1 MKHLI
6 RYFLLLLFSTAGI
19 LWAQAPSVTVL
30 TPNGGEVWSGAT
42 TQNITWSSVNI
53 SNVVIEYSTNNGSNW
68 INITTWPASA
78 QTYAWVVPGA
88 GPLGSNQCL
97 VRLYDALNTG
107 VVDQSNNTFT
117 IPPSSVTL
125 IQPNGGEQWPV
136 GSLQSIVWSHASIL
150 NLDIEY
156 STNNGTN
163 WTSIATNIPA
173 LRGFHNW
180 VIPATVS
187 NNCIVRVKD
196 AVNPT
201 TVNDISNA
209 TFSIIAALTVDVTKY
224 QGGSFDGFTICQ
236 NVSPSVTVLAPNGG
250 EVWPGATTQNI
261 TWSYTNIP
269 NNVLIEVSYNN
280 GSSWTTLTTW
290 PASAQLFP
298 WVVSGPGSTQCLVRV
313 SDAQNSTINDVS
325 NANFTI
331 PTASISVI
339 QPNGGELWPVG
350 SLQSIV
356 WNSQSVNNV
365 NIDYSTNNGTSWVS
379 VATNQTAQRGFFNW
393 TIPAT
398 VSANCL
404 VRVTDASNSLV
415 TDNSNAVFSIIAA
428 LTIDVTKYRGGSF
441 DGFTICTNQAQAITV
456 LTPNGGEV
464 WSGAT
469 TQNITWSYTN
479 ISNNVLIEYSTNN
492 GTSWNTITTWP
503 VTAMTYP
510 WMVPGAGPL
519 GSTQCLVRVSD
530 AQNNALTDQSNATF
544 TIPGSSVTV
553 VQPNGGEQW
562 PVGSLQSIVWNVQS
576 VLTVNIE
583 YSTNNGSSWTSIATN
598 FNSSIGFYNW
608 VVPANVSANC
618 LVRVADFANTTT
630 VNDVSN
636 AVFSIIGALTVDVN
650 KYRGGSYDGF
660 TSCYTGCVPPSAAM
674 TGAQT
679 ICTGSSANL
688 SVNFTGSGPYVITYT
703 DGTTPV
709 TQSNITANPYVI
721 SVTPTNTTSYSITAL
736 SNTCV
741 TGPFSGSALVTLSSG
756 PTATLTGNQTIC
768 NGNGATLTV
777 VLGGASP
784 WTVVWTDGTTPTTQ
798 TGITASPLLIT
809 QSPSSTRTYSLVSV
823 STPSCTGGVVSGTAI
838 VQVNAAPVVALSGGG
853 TICSG
858 NTGTLT
864 FTLSGSSPWNIVWTD
879 GTSNSTQLGVTSSPF
894 LVTVTLSQ
902 SITYTPVSVSNVCGP
917 GTVNGSAP
925 FVLNAAP
932 VATISGTQT
941 ICVGG
946 SAILSVS
953 LTGIAPWNLSWTDGT
968 TPQTQNG
975 LTANPFFISV
985 TPGSQ
990 TTYSLVS
997 VSGICNGTVN
1007 GSAVVT
1013 PQSGPTATLTGTQTI
1028 CGTGTAQLTVAL
1040 TGSAPWSITW
1050 TNGTTPTTQTGI
1062 NSSPYNFTV
1071 TPTQTTTYTLTTVST
1086 SGCPSGV
1093 VSGNAIVSA
1102 ATIPTASISANQT
1115 VCSGVNATLTIAL
1128 SGGAPYQLTW
1138 TDGTSPQTL
1147 TGITGSTYLLSVTPV
1162 SNTTYSLV
1170 SVQNICTG
1178 TVSGQAVV
1186 TVLSPPAASLAGTQT
1201 ICGSGAASLSITFSG
1216 AGPWN
1221 VSWTDGTTPTAQ
1233 NGLTNSPFVFSVTPT
1248 GVTTYSLLS
1257 VTNPFCNT
1265 GAVSGIAI
1273 VNQSAV
1279 PTASIAGTQ
1288 SICSGQSAQLTIS
1301 LTGNA
1306 PWNFTWTDGTN
1317 PQAVTGVNSSP
1328 YVLLVTPSSTRTYS
1342 LVSVQNACTGTVSG
1356 QAVVSVLSPPSAT
1369 LSGTQTICGSG
1380 AASLSI
1386 TFSGAGPW
1394 NVSWTDGTT
1403 PVAQNGITASP
1414 YVFTVTP
1421 TGLTT
1426 YSLVS
1431 VTNPF
1436 CTIGSVSGTA
1446 IVNQMPMPTATIAGT
1461 QSICAG
1467 QSTTITVNLTGTAPW
1482 NFSWTDGTN
1491 VNTILA
1497 STASV
1502 HVLSVTP
1509 ASTRTYTVSSVSDA
1523 CGAGTQ
1529 SGSAAIAVTLLP
1541 TANISGTQTICLGSG
1556 ANLSAALTGSGP
1568 WSITWTDGVSP
1579 VSVTGITANP
1589 YTWSVSPSVQRTYS
1603 LTQVSNACLGSV
1615 SGTAVIS
1622 PIAVPTAT
1630 LSGNQTVCPIQAA
1643 QLSVALTGV
1652 QPWTLTWTN
1661 GTTPITVTGINSS
1674 PYTFSV
1680 TNTSTTTY
1688 SLTQV
1693 GSQGCSPGTLSGNAV
1708 VTILPMPTA
1717 SISGASSICSGQSVQ
1732 FSVALTGSSPWTF
1745 SYTDGTN
1752 TSSVINTTTNPYF
1765 ISVTPGSTRTYTLVS
1780 LNNACGSGSFS
1791 GQATVQV
1798 TNFVSATL
1806 SGSQTICNGNSGTIS
1821 ASLVGNAP
1829 WNVTWTDGVNSFPVT
1844 GITSSP
1850 YVFSVSPTATST
1862 FVVLN
1867 VNAGGC
1873 VGSAFGS
1880 HVVTVIPGSAL
1891 AMSGGQNVCAG
1902 VGVQMNFSLSGNP
1915 PWNIT
1920 WTNGTNTFTQNGLTA
1935 TPYVLS
1941 FTPAVSVTYTPI
1953 SVSNACGAGSVSGN
1967 SIYQVTSLTTATIS
1981 GSNSICPGNSS
1992 SISVNFTGSGPWSF
2006 IYSNGFS
2013 NTSVSNVTASPWVF
2027 TVTPSVTTTY
2037 SLVSLISSGCSGTV
2051 SGNAV
2056 VSLVP
2061 NASASIS
2068 GNHTICTGGNATLTV
2083 NLSGGGPWNLTWSDG
2098 TNFTTQTGI
2107 LTSPYLISVSPVSS
2121 TTYSLSNLTSQG
2133 CTGSVS
2139 GSAVV
2144 QLQAGPTA
2152 SITGNQTICPGGS
2165 AQFSINMTGAGPWDI
2180 SWMEGTSALSQ
2191 TGITSSPW
2199 VVSVTPSVTTTYK
2212 VTAISD
2218 PSCATGSISG
2228 IGQIVVQMAP
2238 APSPAVVQSNQSICT
2253 NSATIVANTPT
2264 AGTGLWTITAG
2275 TGTVLNPGN
2284 STSAVVSLSQGLNS
2298 FVWTVTLGACTSSDQ
2313 LDIYREIPPAT
2324 ANAGL
2329 SQVICGSST
2338 SLNGNVATNNGTGT
2352 WTLVSG
2358 SCIISNPNSPTSTVT
2373 NIAPGVTTLRWT
2385 ISNGVCPATLDTMTI
2400 TSALGVTNANAG
2412 ADQTICIGSANLNA
2426 NMANPGQG
2434 FWTVVSG
2441 TGTVSNPLSNST
2453 QLTGMSVGNT
2463 TLAWTLT
2470 NAGCISSD
2478 TMNISRITAPLANFT
2493 FSQFGNQFSFTDLSQ
2508 NPVSWFWTFGDGN
2521 NSNQQNPQHTYQ
2533 QSGVFTVRL
2542 IVANGCGSDTA
2553 TMQIN
2558 NWGVSVTGDMDIS
2571 EALEIWPNPSSGKT
2585 SVRINSAAYRDLDLK
2600 VYDLLGHE
2608 VLVNGKK
2615 NATVLGLQW
2624 DLNISD
2630 LATGVYQIRV
2640 SGEGAVGIGKL
2651 LLVK

>member
-6 RYFLLLLFSTAGI
+6 RYFLLFLFSNAGM

-97 VRLYDALNTG
+97 VRIYDALNTV
-107 VVDQSNNTFT
+107 VVDQSNNNFT

-125 IQPNGGEQWPV
+125 LQPNGGEQWPV
-136 GSLQSIVWSHASIL
+136 GSLQAIVWSHASIL

-163 WTSIATNIPA
+163 WISIATNIPA

-209 TFSIIAALTVDVTKY
+209 TFSIIAALTVDVTKFR
-224 QGGSFDGFTICQ
+224 GGSFDGFTICQ
-236 NVSPSVTVLAPNGG
+236 NVAPSVTVLTPNGG

-280 GSSWTTLTTW
+280 GSSWNTITTW
-290 PASAQLFP
+290 PASAQTFP
-298 WVVSGPGSTQCLVRV
+298 WVVSGIGSTTCLVRV
-313 SDAQNSTINDVS
+313 SDAQNTTINDVS

-331 PTASISVI
+331 PVASISVV
-339 QPNGGELWPVG
+339 QPNGGEQWPVG

-365 NIDYSTNNGTSWVS
+365 NLDYSTNNGSTWVS
-379 VATNQTAQRGFFNW
+379 IATNQTAQRGFYNW
-393 TIPAT
+393 TIPSA
-398 VSANCL
+398 VSTNCL
-404 VRVTDASNSLV
+404 VRATDASNSLV
-415 TDNSNAVFSIIAA
+415 TDNSNSVFSIIAA
-428 LTIDVTKYRGGSF
+428 LTVDVTKYRGGSF
-441 DGFTICTNQAQAITV
+441 DGFTICSNQAQAITV

-469 TQNITWSYTN
+469 TQYITWSYTN
-479 ISNNVLIEYSTNN
+479 ISNNVLIEYTTNN
-492 GTSWNTITTWP
+492 GSSWNTITTWP
-503 VTAMTYP
+503 VTAQSYP

-519 GSTQCLVRVSD
+519 GSTQCRVRVSD
-530 AQNNALTDQSNATF
+530 AQNNSITDQSNANF

-553 VQPNGGEQW
+553 LQPNGGEQW
-562 PVGSLQSIVWNVQS
+562 PVGSLQAIVWNVQS
-576 VLTVNIE
+576 VLSVNLE
-583 YSTNNGSSWTSIATN
+583 YSTNNGTSWTNIATN

-608 VVPANVSANC
+608 VIPNNVSPNC
-618 LVRVADFANTTT
+618 LVRVSDFANTTT

-636 AVFSIIGALTVDVN
+636 SVFSIISALTVDVS
-650 KYRGGSYDGF
+650 KFRGGSYDGF
-660 TSCYTGCVPPSAAM
+660 TSCYTGCVPPTANM

-679 ICTGSSANL
+679 ICTGGSANL

-721 SVTPTNTTSYSITAL
+721 SVTPSNTTSYSLTAL

-741 TGPFSGSALVTLSSG
+741 TGPVTGSALVTLSSG
-756 PTATLTGNQTIC
+756 PTATLTGTQTIC
-768 NGNGATLTV
+768 SGNGATLTV
-777 VLGGASP
+777 VLGGAGP

-798 TGITASPLLIT
+798 TGLTSSPLLIT
-809 QSPSSTRTYSLVSV
+809 QSPGSTRTYSLVSV
-823 STPSCTGGVVSGTAI
+823 SSTSCSGGLASGIAI

-858 NTGTLT
+858 NTATLT
-864 FTLSGSSPWNIVWTD
+864 FTLTGNSPWDIVWTD
-879 GTSNSTQLGVTSSPF
+879 GTSNSTQLGITSSPF
-894 LVTVTLSQ
+894 LATVTLSQ
-902 SITYTPVSVSNVCGP
+902 SVTYTPVSVSNVCGT
-917 GTVNGSAP
+917 GTVIGNAG

-946 SAILSVS
+946 NAILSVS

-975 LTANPFFISV
+975 ITSTPFLISV
-985 TPGSQ
+985 TPSSQ

-997 VSGICNGTVN
+997 VNGICSGTVN
-1007 GSAVVT
+1007 GSAIIT

-1028 CGTGTAQLTVAL
+1028 CGPGSAQLTITL
-1040 TGSAPWSITW
+1040 TGSAPWSVTYAD
-1050 TNGTTPTTQTGI
+1050 GTTPTTQTGI
-1062 NSSPYNFTV
+1062 NTSPFFLTV
-1071 TPTQTTTYTLTTVST
+1071 TPGQTTTYNLLAVST
-1086 SGCPSGV
+1086 SGCPSGI
-1093 VSGNAIVSA
+1093 VSGSAIVSA
-1102 ATIPTASISANQT
+1102 ASIPTASIGANQT
-1115 VCSGVNATLTIAL
+1115 VCTGSSATLTIAL
-1128 SGGAPYQLTW
+1128 TGGSPYQITY
-1138 TDGTSPQTL
+1138 TDGTNPQTL
-1147 TGITGSTYLLSVTPV
+1147 TGITGANYLLSITPT

-1178 TVSGQAVV
+1178 TVSGQAIVSLASSPTATLSGTQTICGVGSASLSIAFTGTGPWDVSFTDGTTPTTVNGLTSTPYVFSITPTSSVTFNLLSVSSPYCSSGVV
-1186 TVLSPPAASLAGTQT
+1186 SGLAIISHSALPTASISGTQSICSGQTASLTVGLTGIAPWNLTWTDGTNPQTQTGITGSPFILSVTPISNSTYNLVSLQNICTGTVSGQAIVSVLSPASAVLSGSQT

-1221 VSWTDGTTPTAQ
+1221 VSWTDGTTPNAQ
-1233 NGLTNSPFVFSVTPT
+1233 NGITTSPYVFTVTPS
-1248 GVTTYSLLS
+1248 GLTTYSLIS
-1257 VTNPFCNT
+1257 VTNPFCSI
-1265 GAVSGIAI
+1265 GSVSGTAV
-1273 VNQSAV
+1273 VNQMPL
-1279 PTASIAGTQ
+1279 PTATISGTQ
-1288 SICSGQSAQLTIS
+1288 SICAGQSTLITVN
-1301 LTGNA
+1301 LTGSA

-1317 PQAVTGVNSSP
+1317 VN
-1328 YVLLVTPSSTRTYS
+1328 
-1342 LVSVQNACTGTVSG
+1342 TV
-1356 QAVVSVLSPPSAT
+1356 
-1369 LSGTQTICGSG
+1369 
-1380 AASLSI
+1380 
-1386 TFSGAGPW
+1386 
-1394 NVSWTDGTT
+1394 
-1403 PVAQNGITASP
+1403 
-1414 YVFTVTP
+1414 
-1421 TGLTT
+1421 LTT
-1426 YSLVS
+1426 
-1431 VTNPF
+1431 
-1436 CTIGSVSGTA
+1436 
-1446 IVNQMPMPTATIAGT
+1446 
-1461 QSICAG
+1461 
-1467 QSTTITVNLTGTAPW
+1467 
-1482 NFSWTDGTN
+1482 
-1491 VNTILA
+1491 
-1497 STASV
+1497 TASV

-1509 ASTRTYTVSSVSDA
+1509 ASTRTYTVSAVSDA

-1529 SGSAAIAVTLLP
+1529 SGNAAIAVSLLP
-1541 TANISGTQTICLGSG
+1541 VASISGTQTICIGSG
-1556 ANLSAALTGSGP
+1556 ATLSATLTGSSP
-1568 WSITWTDGVSP
+1568 WSLTWTDGVSP
-1579 VSVTGITANP
+1579 VVVTGITSSP
-1589 YTWSVSPSVQRTYS
+1589 YTWSVSPTVQTSYT
-1603 LTQVSNACLGSV
+1603 LSNVTNGCLGSV
-1615 SGTAVIS
+1615 SGIAIVT
-1622 PIAVPTAT
+1622 PIVVPTAT
-1630 LSGNQTVCPIQAA
+1630 LSGSQTVCPIQAA
-1643 QLSVALTGV
+1643 QLSVALTGI

-1661 GTTPITVTGINSS
+1661 GTTPVVVTGINSS

-1680 TNTSTTTY
+1680 TSTATTTY
-1688 SLTQV
+1688 SITQV
-1693 GSQGCSPGTLSGNAV
+1693 GSQGCSPGTHSGNAV

-1717 SISGASSICSGQSVQ
+1717 TISGTNSICSGQSVQ
-1732 FSVALTGSSPWTF
+1732 FSVALTGNSPWTF

-1752 TSSVINTTTNPYF
+1752 TNSVINTTTNPYF
-1765 ISVTPGSTRTYTLVS
+1765 ISVTPATSRTYTLAS
-1780 LNNACGSGSFS
+1780 LNNACGSGSVS

-1798 TNFVSATL
+1798 TGVVSATL
-1806 SGSQTICNGNSGTIS
+1806 SGSQTICNGNSGNIS

-1829 WNVTWTDGVNSFPVT
+1829 WNVTWTDGVNSYPVT
-1844 GITSSP
+1844 GITSNP
-1850 YVFSVSPTATST
+1850 FIFSVSPTATST

-1935 TPYVLS
+1935 SPYVLS

-1967 SIYQVTSLTTATIS
+1967 AIYQVTPLSTATIS

-2027 TVTPSVTTTY
+2027 TVTPSITTTY
-2037 SLVSLISSGCSGTV
+2037 SLVSLISTGCSGTV

-2056 VSLVP
+2056 ISLVP

-2068 GNHTICTGGNATLTV
+2068 GNHTICTGGSATITV

-2098 TNFTTQTGI
+2098 TNLTSQTGI
-2107 LTSPYLISVSPVSS
+2107 LTSPYLISVTPLSS
-2121 TTYSLSNLTSQG
+2121 TTYSLSSLSSQG
-2133 CTGSVS
+2133 CSGTFS

-2144 QLQAGPTA
+2144 QIQAGPTA
-2152 SITGNQTICPGGS
+2152 SISGNQTICPGNS
-2165 AQFSINMTGAGPWDI
+2165 AQFSISMTGAGPWDI
-2180 SWMEGTSALSQ
+2180 SWMEGTSTLSQ

-2199 VVSVTPSVTTTYK
+2199 VVTVTPSVTTTYK
-2212 VTAISD
+2212 VTAVSN
-2218 PSCATGSISG
+2218 PSCSTGSISG
-2228 IGQIVVQMAP
+2228 SGQIVVQMAP
-2238 APSPAVVQSNQSICT
+2238 VPSTAVVQSNQSICT
-2253 NSATIVANTPT
+2253 TSATIVANTPT
-2264 AGTGLWTITAG
+2264 AGTGLWTVTAG

-2298 FVWTVTLGACTSSDQ
+2298 FVWTVTLGACTSSAQ
-2313 LDIYREIPPAT
+2313 LDIFREIPPAT
-2324 ANAGL
+2324 SNAGV
-2329 SQVICGSST
+2329 SQVICGSNTTLS
-2338 SLNGNVATNNGTGT
+2338 GNVATNNGIGT

-2358 SCIISNPNSPTSTVT
+2358 SCIITNPNSPTSTVT

-2412 ADQTICIGSANLNA
+2412 ADQTICVGSANLNA

-2441 TGTVSNPLSNST
+2441 TGTVSNPFSNST
-2453 QLTGMSVGNT
+2453 QLTGMNVGNT

-2478 TMNISRITAPLANFT
+2478 TLIISRITAPLANFT
-2493 FSQFGNQFSFTDLSQ
+2493 FSQAGSQFSFTDLSQ

-2533 QSGVFTVRL
+2533 QSGVYTVRL

-2553 TMQIN
+2553 IMQIN
-2558 NWGVSVTGDMDIS
+2558 NWGVSSVGDIDIS
-2571 EALEIWPNPSSGKT
+2571 EALEIWPNPTSGKT
-2585 SVRINSAAYRDLDLK
+2585 TIQIKNGEYRDLDLK
-2600 VYDLLGHE
+2600 VYDLLGHL

-2615 NATVLGLQW
+2615 NETASGLQW
-2624 DLNISD
+2624 ELNIAE
-2630 LATGVYQIRV
+2630 LASGVYQIRV
-2640 SGEGAVGIGKL
+2640 SGPGTLGLAKL